1 MGDRLEHEVFA
12 PKYLHQSIWILC
24 LSRRVLTE
32 GFEVRGRIIV
42 RDVFGKMCLVDS
54 RDQILQE
61 GQGIESFLG
70 DSQ

>member
-1 MGDRLEHEVFA
+1 MKWA
-12 PKYLHQSIWILC
+12 PKYLDQSIWILC

-54 RDQILQE
+54 RDQIPRKAK
-61 GQGIESFLG
+61 ESSPFWETH
-70 DSQ
+70 SSSFR

>member
-1 MGDRLEHEVFA
+1 MKWA
-12 PKYLHQSIWILC
+12 PKYLDQSIWVLC
-24 LSRRVLTE
+24 LSRRALTE

-54 RDQILQE
+54 RDQIPQD
-61 GQGIESFLG
+61 GQGIKSFLG

>member
-1 MGDRLEHEVFA
+1 MKWA
-12 PKYLHQSIWILC
+12 SKYLDQSVWISY

-32 GFEVRGRIIV
+32 GFAVRGRIIL